1 MSFQIQ
7 DWMDAYVSAV
17 QTQFGGRIWLIGLQG
32 SYGRGEATA
41 DSDIDVVLILD
52 ALSYPDLTAYSAL
65 LDTLPSREKI
75 CGFVSGRDEL
85 LAWEKSDLFQFCND
99 TTPILGSLDELMQTI
114 QDCDIRRA
122 IKLGACNIYHACAH
136 NAVHEKSPDI
146 LKELYKAAA
155 FTLQAI
161 AYLQCGVFEK
171 RQHRLPALLSGADRE
186 ILEQRFRQWDSIS
199 PQDFAQCSKA
209 LLLWASHWIRLP
221 ISDGAHAPKS
231 PRSPG

>member
-7 DWMDAYVSAV
+7 DWMCAYTDAV
-17 QTQFGGRIWLIGLQG
+17 QNQFGSRVWLIGLQG

-52 ALSYPDLTAYSAL
+52 TLSYADLTAYAAL
-65 LDTLPSREKI
+65 LDTLPNREKV
-75 CGFVSGRDEL
+75 CGFVSGRTEL
-85 LAWEKSDLFQFCND
+85 ISWDKSDLFQFCND
-99 TTPILGSLDELMQTI
+99 TTPVLGSLDELMQTV

-122 IKLGACNIYHACAH
+122 IKLGACNIYHACVH

-146 LKELYKAAA
+146 LKELYKSAA

-171 RQHRLPALLSGADRE
+171 KQSRLSHLLPPAEQEILEKRLSLKQQDAVTSEEFALLSSRL
-186 ILEQRFRQWDSIS
+186 IQ
-199 PQDFAQCSKA
+199 
-209 LLLWASHWIRLP
+209 WASKWIQSP
-221 ISDGAHAPKS
+221 I
-231 PRSPG
+231 